1 MSVIDLSALGPER
14 IRPLRR
20 DEYDRLVAAG
30 CFEDE
35 KIELLDGVLVEMS
48 PQGVGHA
55 YAIQQLIMLL
65 VPALVGRAV
74 VRPQSPLAVSDDSE
88 PEPDLAILPSGD
100 YSRQHPTHALL
111 VIEVAESSLRKDRR
125 LKAALYARA
134 GIPEYWIVN
143 LADGLIEVHRASR
156 DGAYSQVTTHRPGET
171 IGPQAFEDVRVPVA
185 DIVPPPDSR
194 GP

>member
-1 MSVIDLSALGPER
+1 MSVIDLAALGPER

-35 KIELLDGVLVEMS
+35 KIELLEGLLVEMS

-65 VPALVGRAV
+65 VPALVGRAL
-74 VRPQSPLAVSDDSE
+74 VRPQCPLAVSDDSE
-88 PEPDLAILPSGD
+88 PEPDLAVLPCGD
-100 YSRQHPTHALL
+100 YSQQHPTHALL
-111 VIEVAESSLRKDRR
+111 VIEVADSSLRLDSK

-143 LADGLIEVHRASR
+143 LPDGLVQVHRACL

-171 IGPQAFEDVRVPVA
+171 IRLQAFEDVRVPVA
-185 DIVPPPDSR
+185 EVVPPR
-194 GP
+194 GSSSP